1 MAQRGIPVPPLSF
14 DDSRGD
20 GLRARARARAI
31 RRRRRR
37 GDRDARRGRGGVF
50 LPARAISASQLSP
63 DSPGDRRYPPS
74 GRYNLCRGSR
84 VEYARASTRSLVP
97 HPQAD
102 PVYGPEGRWS
112 SCGIVNDSLVRDWL
126 SFWNSPNR
134 IYVNDRHRDVHYRD
148 VALQIRALVPSATAT
163 VVDYGCG
170 EATAADLVAE
180 AAGRLIL
187 STARRRCARSFPRA
201 SKPMRRLP
209 CSRPKKSRPCPRHID
224 CIVMNSVAQYL
235 DPADLDDLFAMF
247 RRLLAADG
255 RFVIGDVIPP
265 HTSAVNGVA
274 ALISLAWRNG
284 FLAPALA
291 GLVRTLF
298 SDYRALRTGSA
309 SPTT

>member
-1 MAQRGIPVPPLSF
+1 M
-14 DDSRGD
+14 
-20 GLRARARARAI
+20 
-31 RRRRRR
+31 
-37 GDRDARRGRGGVF
+37 
-50 LPARAISASQLSP
+50 
-63 DSPGDRRYPPS
+63 
-74 GRYNLCRGSR
+74 
-84 VEYARASTRSLVP
+84 
-97 HPQAD
+97 
-102 PVYGPEGRWS
+102 
-112 SCGIVNDSLVRDWL
+112 RDWL

-170 EATAADLVAE
+170 EATAADLVAQ

-187 STARRRCARSFPRA
+187 SDGAPAVRDKLSARFSGNAKVSVLAPQEVA
-201 SKPMRRLP
+201 MLAPGS
-209 CSRPKKSRPCPRHID
+209 ID

-235 DPADLDDLFAMF
+235 QPTELDGLLATF
-247 RRLLAADG
+247 RRLLTADG

-265 HTSAVNGVA
+265 HTSAATEVG

-298 SDYRALRTGSA
+298 SDYRALRTRLGLTHYTESEMLTKLA
-309 SPTT
+309 DAGFTARRRHPNIEHNQQRMTFVARPA